1 MNKECN
7 ESGQDMAIEPDGTE
21 SGSEQAIAR
30 EIRRCMENGFENFF
44 LRYQP
49 VFAPG
54 TGKPIGVEALLRW
67 KNKEFGE
74 VTPGRFLADIEQ
86 DASFRALGYW
96 ILSSALTDGA
106 IFLKSD
112 PDFTVCVNV
121 SPEQITDPDFS
132 GYLAEIAEQAH
143 FPLNRLQLE
152 ITRDCRLLPL
162 DELCAFSEPLRV
174 IGVKI
179 GIDDFGSGNDW
190 LGALRALQPDYV
202 KFSAE
207 FTQSIAMTEAD
218 REVVRHLSGLARAY
232 EAEVFFKSVES
243 EDTADMLSELTVQG
257 AQGWFFSEVI
267 YFDEVLGWISR
278 K

>member
-1 MNKECN
+1 MMNDERIDALDAAAEAN
-7 ESGQDMAIEPDGTE
+7 PDE
-21 SGSEQAIAR
+21 AIAR
-30 EIRRCMENGFENFF
+30 EIRRSIENGFENFF

-67 KNKEFGE
+67 KNKKFGE
-74 VTPGRFLADIEQ
+74 VTPGRFLADIER
-86 DASFRALGYW
+86 DGSFRSLGYW
-96 ILSSALTDGA
+96 IMSSALTDGA
-106 IFLKSD
+106 LFLKAD

-121 SPEQITDPDFS
+121 SPDQITDLDFA
-132 GYLAEIAEQAH
+132 GNLAEIADQAG

-162 DELCAFSEPLRV
+162 EELCNFAEPLRV
-174 IGVKI
+174 MGVKI

-190 LGALRALQPDYV
+190 LGALRTLQPDYV
-202 KFSAE
+202 KFSSE
-207 FTQSIAMTEAD
+207 FTNSIIMSETE
-218 REVVRHLSGLARAY
+218 REVVRHLSGLAHAY

-243 EDTADMLSELTVQG
+243 EDTADALSELTVNG

-267 YFDEVLGWISR
+267 YFDEVLGWLRR